1 MLKELQE
8 LRLKMEQARSEGRMD
23 QLLELTNRY
32 LDLYKLC
39 YPSH

>member
-8 LRLKMEQARSEGRMD
+8 LRLKMEKARSEGQME
-23 QLLELTNRY
+23 LLYKLTCRY